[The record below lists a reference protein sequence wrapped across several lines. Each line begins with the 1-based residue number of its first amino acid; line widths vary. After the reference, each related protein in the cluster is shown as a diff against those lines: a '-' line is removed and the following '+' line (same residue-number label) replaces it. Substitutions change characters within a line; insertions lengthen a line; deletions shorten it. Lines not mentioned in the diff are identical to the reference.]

1 MLPSQLWLL
10 LDTAVLPDL
19 VLEHTGTAVSL
30 CFWLI
35 SPLSLGPSGTCSRCG
50 SSVSVC
56 TSSPKGC
63 CVSSHWKRNRSV
75 LLGLHPP
82 LPRTFGWG
90 QVASW
95 TVSESGC
102 GLHKPFYLLG
112 LGDKK
117 TMWEVLCCCMM
128 QESCSHPD
136 SFFGQSL
143 RQGVEKQPLP

>member
-1 MLPSQLWLL
+1 MLPSRLWLV
-10 LDTAVLPDL
+10 LDTAVLPGL
-19 VLEHTGTAVSL
+19 VLGHTGMAISL

-35 SPLSLGPSGTCSRCG
+35 FPLCLGPLGTCSLRG

-82 LPRTFGWG
+82 LPRMFGWG

-102 GLHKPFYLLG
+102 GLHSPF
-112 LGDKK
+112 
-117 TMWEVLCCCMM
+117 TCWAMWEVLGCCMI
-128 QESCSHPD
+128 QESCSNPD
-136 SFFGQSL
+136 SSFGQSL
-143 RQGVEKQPLP
+143 KQGDEKQPLP